1 LDPAVKTAPLNL
13 EVYLNDGDGL
23 GSDLFGEPI
32 IPARA
37 RRRKGLSAPAASV
50 QPVTA
55 AEVVPPTPA
64 VRLRLPTRYVLEG
77 SVIGNSLKQIDAKAG
92 HYEGTLEHI
101 EIKRVSGFRFT
112 LQSGKSLLLV
122 PKKTTAVLGD
132 EPLLLVPGAES
143 IDSIREALERNEGIW
158 LSPRPRR
165 PSSLSD
171 TEADAICED
180 VLSSWRDQF
189 TVREGALATD
199 TSPAIPGLRK
209 PQVGALYAALAHATS
224 STQPATIVM
233 PTGTGKT
240 ETMLA
245 VYAHDR
251 IPRLMVVV
259 PTDALREQIAN
270 KMATMGVLQDQLCL
284 TNAIQYPAVLQLEHI
299 PKTPAEVVALFSRA
313 NVIVTTMSIA
323 GRAEP
328 AVQERMAQLCGALF
342 IDEAHH
348 IKARTWREFR
358 AWFMHSADTKPVYQF
373 TATPFRE
380 DGGKVDGKFI
390 YYYPLAKAQAE
401 GYFGTV
407 EFRAVS
413 DLEGEE
419 ADLEILR
426 QVGDTLDRD
435 IELGFNHLA
444 MVRCKTI
451 GRAET
456 LHKLYAAEYE
466 RYNPVLVHSNQ
477 KSSERDKNL
486 NRLKR
491 FESRIIVCVDM
502 LGEGF
507 DLPELKIAGVHDVFA
522 SVAVTLQFVGRFA
535 RARTDLG
542 TATLIANTDQDRVDR
557 ALAKLYAEEA
567 DWNFL
572 ISSINADRVGREMD
586 RAAVFEGFDGDLTEI
601 PLQTI
606 EPSMN
611 TLVFTTRDCTRWDPH
626 RIEDEVPQGSFVG
639 MKLNER
645 ERIAVCVLRH
655 EAIAKWT
662 TSSTATDVIWEL
674 IIAHWDEESSI
685 LYISSS
691 GGAVTDS
698 LAKAICGE
706 QTSRIR
712 GQSVFRSFHE
722 FKQLVIRNLGMT
734 HRQGGGTRYSMLMG
748 IDVSD
753 GIDSLMR
760 TERIQ
765 NNIFGSGFEDGEPR
779 TLGCSIKGKFWA
791 LGRVHDLTDWT
802 AWCHRLG
809 ALLTNSSI
817 PDSAAFASAM
827 RPRQITERPDAHPLV
842 IQWPMSVLM
851 SFEERIEIH
860 FGGVCCPLAECDLVL
875 SNHERAGPLQFSVV
889 CESQRAQFEVQF
901 RGNEAL
907 YIQVAGPSCLIKSHR
922 GTEQLS
928 DYFGDDAPQIDF
940 GDGSF
945 LIYSHLYV
953 PPAEIDLSPVLDQTL
968 VAWDWTGTNIRVE
981 SQGAERRPDSIQYRV
996 IRELQKEDFDI
1007 IFDDDGTGEFA
1018 DVIAIKIRETVVEVR
1033 LCHCKYASSDT
1044 AAARLDD
1051 VYEVAGQALKSV
1063 QFCHKPKRFIR
1074 NMRNRE
1080 RRRIER
1086 GQPTR
1091 FERGTLSLL
1100 RQLYSRWDQ
1109 YRFEYQVW
1117 IVQPGVSKA
1126 AISQPILQLLGFV
1139 EKSLRDH
1146 RRIPLTVILRA

>member
-1 LDPAVKTAPLNL
+1 M
-13 EVYLNDGDGL
+13 
-23 GSDLFGEPI
+23 
-32 IPARA
+32 
-37 RRRKGLSAPAASV
+37 
-50 QPVTA
+50 QVT
-55 AEVVPPTPA
+55 
-64 VRLRLPTRYVLEG
+64 L
-77 SVIGNSLKQIDAKAG
+77 KAG
-92 HYEGTLEHI
+92 YSDGTLESCYL
-101 EIKRVSGFRFT
+101 KRLPAFRFT
-112 LQSGKSLLLV
+112 PKSGSSFLIV
-122 PKKTTAVLGD
+122 SKKTTADVGE
-132 EPLLLVPGAES
+132 EPLLLVAAAES
-143 IDSIREALERNEGIW
+143 ADAIREALERNEGTW

-165 PSSLSD
+165 PSALS
-171 TEADAICED
+171 EAEAAALCEE
-180 VLSSWRDQF
+180 VLTSWRDQF
-189 TVREGALATD
+189 TPREGELATD
-199 TSPAIPGLRK
+199 SASECPGLRR

-224 STQPATIVM
+224 SIQPATIVM

-245 VYAHDR
+245 IYAHDR

-270 KMATMGVLQDQLCL
+270 KMATMGVLQDQQCL
-284 TNAIQYPAVLQLEHI
+284 TPTIKYPAVLQLEHI
-299 PKTPAEVVALFSRA
+299 PKRVEDVDALFLRA

-323 GRAEP
+323 GRADP
-328 AVQERMAQLCGALF
+328 AVQERMAKLCGALF

-348 IKARTWREFR
+348 IKARSWREFR
-358 AWFMHSADTKPVYQF
+358 AWFMHAAGSKPIYQF

-401 GYFGTV
+401 GYFGKV
-407 EFRAVS
+407 EFKAVS
-413 DLEGEE
+413 DLDGEE
-419 ADLEILR
+419 ADDEIMR
-426 QVGDTLDRD
+426 QVGDALKRD
-435 IELGFNHLA
+435 LGAGFNHLA

-451 GRAET
+451 VRAEK
-456 LHKLYAAEYE
+456 LHERYAAEYSQ
-466 RYNPVLVHSNQ
+466 YAPVLVHSNQ
-477 KSSERDKNL
+477 KALERRESLAKL
-486 NRLKR
+486 RR

-542 TATLIANTDQDRVDR
+542 VATLIANTDQDRVDR
-557 ALAKLYAEEA
+557 ALAKLYAEES

-572 ISSINADRVGREMD
+572 ISSLNADRVGREMD
-586 RAAVFEGFDGDLTEI
+586 RAAVFDGFDGDLTEI

-611 TLVFTTRDCTRWDPH
+611 TLVFTAKSCNRWDPH
-626 RIEDEVPQGSFVG
+626 RIEDEVPRGSFVG

-655 EAIAKWT
+655 ETTAKWT
-662 TSSTATDVIWEL
+662 TSSTATDVAWEL
-674 IIAHWDEESSI
+674 ILAHWDEENCI
-685 LYISSS
+685 LYISST
-691 GGAVTDS
+691 GGSATDS
-698 LAKAICGE
+698 LAKAICGD

-712 GQSVFRSFHE
+712 GQEVFRCFHE

-753 GIDSLMR
+753 GIDSLMK

-779 TLGCSIKGKFWA
+779 TLGCSIKGKFWS
-791 LGRVHDLTDWT
+791 LGKVHDLTDWT
-802 AWCHRLG
+802 GWCHRIG
-809 ALLTNSSI
+809 SLLTNASI

-827 RPRQITERPDAHPLV
+827 RPRQITERPDSHPLL
-842 IQWPMSVLM
+842 IHWPMSVLL
-851 SFEERIEIH
+851 SFEERVEVH
-860 FGGVCCPLAECDLVL
+860 VKSTVYPLAECDLL
-875 SNHERAGPLQFSVV
+875 LTSHERTGPLQFCVRSGD
-889 CESQRAQFEVQF
+889 ERALFEVQF
-901 RGNEAL
+901 RGSEAL
-907 YIQVAGPSCLIKSHR
+907 YPQVEGPLFLIKTHKGITS
-922 GTEQLS
+922 LA

-953 PPAEIDLSPVLDQTL
+953 PPTEIDLGPILDQTL
-968 VAWDWTGTNIRVE
+968 EVWDWSGTNLRVE
-981 SQGAERRPDSIQYRV
+981 SQGPERRADSIQYRV
-996 IRELQKEDFDI
+996 VQELQKEDFDV

-1018 DVIAIKIRETVVEVR
+1018 DIITIKVRETVVEVL

-1044 AAARLDD
+1044 GAARLED

-1074 NMRNRE
+1074 NMINRE
-1080 RRRIER
+1080 RRRLER
-1086 GQPTR
+1086 GQSTR
-1091 FERGTLSLL
+1091 FERGTLSFL

-1109 YRFEYQVW
+1109 YRFEYRVW
-1117 IVQPGVSKA
+1117 IVQPGVSRS

-1146 RRIPLTVILRA
+1146 RRIPLKVVLRE

>member
-1 LDPAVKTAPLNL
+1 MDDSQPVAR
-13 EVYLNDGDGL
+13 
-23 GSDLFGEPI
+23 DLFGDPVT
-32 IPARA
+32 PAKA
-37 RRRKGLSAPAASV
+37 RRRKRL
-50 QPVTA
+50 
-55 AEVVPPTPA
+55 PTPA
-64 VRLRLPTRYVLEG
+64 AQSHIEPVVEIAIAPAILRLRLPARFTLEG
-77 SVIGNSLKQIDAKAG
+77 SLKGNPLRQIATKAG
-92 HYEGTLEHI
+92 YYEGTLEPAHL
-101 EIKRVSGFRFT
+101 KRLSAFRFT
-112 LQSGKSLLLV
+112 QQSGRSILIV
-122 PKKTTAVLGD
+122 SKKNSAEVGD
-132 EPLLLVPGAES
+132 EPLLLVPDARS
-143 IDSIREALERNEGIW
+143 TDAIRDALERDGGSW
-158 LSPRPRR
+158 LSPRPCR
-165 PSSLSD
+165 PLTLSD
-171 TEADAICED
+171 HDAATICD
-180 VLSSWRDQF
+180 NVLSSWREQF
-189 TVREGALATD
+189 TPREGALATD
-199 TSPAIPGLRK
+199 GAAERPGLRK

-245 VYAHDR
+245 IYAHDR

-270 KMATMGVLQDQLCL
+270 KMATMGVLQDQRCL
-284 TNAIQYPAVLQLEHI
+284 TPEILYPVVLQLEHI
-299 PKTPAEVVALFSRA
+299 PKTVADVDPLFSRA

-358 AWFMHSADTKPVYQF
+358 AWFMHAAAAKPIYQF

-407 EFRAVS
+407 AFKAVS
-413 DLEGEE
+413 ELEGDE
-419 ADLEILR
+419 ADEEIMR
-426 QVGDTLDRD
+426 QVGETLERD
-435 IELGFNHLA
+435 LKAGFNHLA

-451 GRAET
+451 ARAEI
-456 LHKLYAAEYE
+456 LHKRYAAKYSE
-466 RYNPVLVHSNQ
+466 YNPVLVN
-477 KSSERDKNL
+477 SSQTGLVRRQNL
-486 NRLKR
+486 AKLKR

-542 TATLIANTDQDRVDR
+542 VATLIANTDQDRVDR

-572 ISSINADRVGREMD
+572 ISTINADRVGREMD
-586 RAAVFEGFDGDLTEI
+586 RAAMFEGFDGDLTEI

-611 TLVFTTRDCTRWDPH
+611 TLVFKAKNCDRWDPH
-626 RIEDEVPQGSFVG
+626 RIEDEAPQGSFVG

-655 EAIAKWT
+655 EMTAKWT
-662 TSSTATDVIWEL
+662 TSITAMDVVWEL
-674 IIAHWDEESSI
+674 IFAHWDEENGI
-685 LYISSS
+685 LYISST
-691 GGAVTDS
+691 GGFATDS
-698 LAKAICGE
+698 LAKAICGD
-706 QTSRIR
+706 QTTRIR
-712 GQSVFRSFHE
+712 GQDVFRCFHE
-722 FKQLVIRNLGMT
+722 FRQLVIRNLGMT

-753 GIDSLMR
+753 GIDSLMK

-779 TLGCSIKGKFWA
+779 TLGCSIKGKFWS
-791 LGRVHDLTDWT
+791 LGKVHDLTDWT
-802 AWCHRLG
+802 AWCHRIG
-809 ALLTNSSI
+809 SLLTNTSI
-817 PDSAAFASAM
+817 PESAAFASAM
-827 RPRQITERPDAHPLV
+827 RPRQITERPDGHPLV
-842 IQWPMSVLM
+842 IHWPMSVLM
-851 SFEERIEIH
+851 QFEERVEVHI
-860 FGGVCCPLAECDLVL
+860 GGVVCPLAECDLVL
-875 SNHERAGPLQFSVV
+875 TTHERTGPIQFSL
-889 CESQRAQFEVQF
+889 ESGDHRASFEVRF

-907 YIQVAGPSCLIKSHR
+907 YPQVGGPLCLYKGHR
-922 GTEQLS
+922 GTMPMA
-928 DYFGDDAPQIDF
+928 DYFADDAPQIDF

-953 PPAEIDLSPVLDQTL
+953 PPSEIDLGPVLDQTL
-968 VAWDWTGTNIRVE
+968 EVWDWEGTNPRIE
-981 SQGAERRPDSIQYRV
+981 SQGPERRSDAIQYRV
-996 IRELQKEDFDI
+996 VQELQNGDFDV

-1018 DVIAIKIRETVVEVR
+1018 DVIAIKVRETVVEVL
-1033 LCHCKYASSDT
+1033 LCHCKYASTDT
-1044 AAARLDD
+1044 GAARLDD

-1074 NMRNRE
+1074 NMINRE
-1080 RRRIER
+1080 RRRLER

-1091 FERGTLSLL
+1091 FERGTLAFL

-1109 YRFEYQVW
+1109 YRFEYRVW
-1117 IVQPGVSKA
+1117 IVQPGISRS

-1146 RRIPLTVILRA
+1146 RRIPLKVVLRK